1 MRSRDYNRF
10 RILYSLYNKYYAKQF
25 EWQDMSSMQL
35 EEDLKYIPANSYSAE
50 LVYLQRKEFIE
61 GNNNKVMISGKGID
75 VVDHIMDE
83 YLEYLRTTTDEES
96 KYEYRHLS
104 AIEDSGDDD
113 AVRSQL
119 YYYIK
124 QRRAFFKHFLLSSNI
139 FRKTTFPNISNT
151 YSKLENNNE
160 NSKNEMNRRDNTN
173 NNKRWDAFISHASED
188 KDSVARPLF
197 SFLEGKGLT
206 IWYDEFSLK
215 VGDSLR
221 KSIDNGLSKSVCG
234 IVILSK
240 AFFSKKWPEHELDGL
255 YARATSTPNKII
267 LPVWHNITKDDVLS
281 YSPMLAD
288 LVSLS
293 SHNGIDEIG
302 EKLEQEIRK
311 LKLG

>member
-1 MRSRDYNRF
+1 MMMRLDHN
-10 RILYSLYNKYYAKQF
+10 
-25 EWQDMSSMQL
+25 
-35 EEDLKYIPANSYSAE
+35 
-50 LVYLQRKEFIE
+50 FI
-61 GNNNKVMISGKGID
+61 N
-75 VVDHIMDE
+75 
-83 YLEYLRTTTDEES
+83 
-96 KYEYRHLS
+96 
-104 AIEDSGDDD
+104 
-113 AVRSQL
+113 
-119 YYYIK
+119 YIK

-240 AFFSKKWPEHELDGL
+240 DFLF
-255 YARATSTPNKII
+255 
-267 LPVWHNITKDDVLS
+267 
-281 YSPMLAD
+281 
-288 LVSLS
+288 
-293 SHNGIDEIG
+293 
-302 EKLEQEIRK
+302 QEMA
-311 LKLG
+311 